1 MSVKSSIPVNLAMTS
16 SGTILPIIPP
26 PAPADANPSNAPKK
40 ATRPAGVPTKVWKDT
55 RGYHRMPTPM
65 HKDNMGK

>member
-26 PAPADANPSNAPKK
+26 PAPAAANPSDAPKK

-55 RGYHRMPTPM
+55 RGYHRMPAPR
-65 HKDNMGK
+65 HNVGK

>member
-1 MSVKSSIPVNLAMTS
+1 MSVKSSTPVRLAMPA

-26 PAPADANPSNAPKK
+26 PAPAPADPSDAPKK

-55 RGYHRMPTPM
+55 RGYHRMPTPR
-65 HKDNMGK
+65 HNVGK